1 MFRRMFFIASAV
13 LLLACGMSTQGTP
26 TEPAELPSPAV
37 AQVVPSSTSI
47 PVVAQVVPSPTSTS
61 VPLVVQAAPSPTS
74 VPAVAQVNESPAP
87 ATEDSDVGI
96 SNPGPLWVG
105 DSSLGQKIIHRDTAV
120 KATMTSLSS
129 EVVVLTDFY
138 RSGTDNRYSPML
150 KFNLSVSEYLRGTGS
165 TSTVAIWFNGHTY
178 ETREEADDKLARI
191 LAARDG
197 QWDNREAVIFLI
209 SDPEVSYGMVL
220 DGLFERA
227 DHYFLSESDPFSND
241 DLYSLHSN
249 THRIWLPA
257 VASTTTAGDSQQFL
271 LDVPPT
277 TETITLGA
285 LKQRIQEVSAELADG
300 DGSDSYRRCLEN
312 KYEFITNQ
320 QNWPEEM
327 GSTYTSWIIDHD
339 ILSGLPA
346 GTPLDK
352 MPAHGSYPDSGDRFE
367 IRLENRDAALFTIGH
382 SAVTNLDTDS
392 DGEFDEIEYDIIVTL
407 ARPTIAGEYGFD
419 LQEVYPYFKR
429 CTFVVTDT

>member
-13 LLLACGMSTQGTP
+13 LLLACGMSTHGNP

-37 AQVVPSSTSI
+37 VQAVPSPTSA
-47 PVVAQVVPSPTSTS
+47 PAAAQVVPSPTSAPT
-61 VPLVVQAAPSPTS
+61 VVQVVPSPTSAPTVVQVVPSPTS
-74 VPAVAQVNESPAP
+74 VPAQVNESPAP
-87 ATEDSDVGI
+87 ATEDSNVGI
-96 SNPGPLWVG
+96 SHPGPLWVG
-105 DSSLGQKIIHRDTAV
+105 DSSLGQKIIHRDTVV

-138 RSGTDNRYSPML
+138 RSGTDNRHSPML

-165 TSTVAIWFNGHTY
+165 TSTVAIWFDGHTY
-178 ETREEADDKLARI
+178 ETREEADDKLARV

-227 DHYFLSESDPFSND
+227 DHYFLSESDPFSKD

-257 VASTTTAGDSQQFL
+257 VATTTTAEDSQQFL

-285 LKQRIQEVSAELADG
+285 LKQRIQEVSAELAAG
-300 DGSDSYRRCLEN
+300 DGSGSYRRCLEN
-312 KYEFITNQ
+312 KGYSEQ
-320 QNWPEEM
+320 
-327 GSTYTSWIIDHD
+327 
-339 ILSGLPA
+339 
-346 GTPLDK
+346 
-352 MPAHGSYPDSGDRFE
+352 
-367 IRLENRDAALFTIGH
+367 
-382 SAVTNLDTDS
+382 VS
-392 DGEFDEIEYDIIVTL
+392 DDV
-407 ARPTIAGEYGFD
+407 A
-419 LQEVYPYFKR
+419 
-429 CTFVVTDT
+429 